1 MVCQLRAIFYFFWIS
16 HASPV
21 PRLRRISL
29 EIFEQKT
36 HSCRALQA
44 RFNLADWLILA
55 QNYSNA
61 ILLGCWEVLTSQVSQ
76 AQIPNCT
83 PGNTVG
89 TYLYILFRLCDI
101 DAGGCHAVGV
111 ARCLVSE
118 SHLVSTWMTP
128 FLWCQSSILKYLL
141 PVALEQSLFS
151 PVRKISHLA
160 TFWAL
165 SKMQTEER
173 VPKRVRLLAFWGF
186 TIPYFL
192 VCAMM
197 IAIFLAAQWRKTSG
211 LCSVLFPFFVL
222 DVASVYMDS
231 WHLFTMAH
239 VSSHVKPTPHVSEVI
254 KASVS
259 PHDGTKWLASSLM
272 GLGIDLYLG
281 LAKAWVVMCEVFASS
296 TIQCSGLFLI
306 IFENLASLSSRRGCF
321 ILWLWLYF
329 SQSSWPGTAKRR

>member
-128 FLWCQSSILKYLL
+128 FLWCAKFHIEIPSSSCLGAISIQSR
-141 PVALEQSLFS
+141 E
-151 PVRKISHLA
+151 KI
-160 TFWAL
+160 
-165 SKMQTEER
+165 
-173 VPKRVRLLAFWGF
+173 
-186 TIPYFL
+186 
-192 VCAMM
+192 
-197 IAIFLAAQWRKTSG
+197 
-211 LCSVLFPFFVL
+211 FPFGDLLSTVKN
-222 DVASVYMDS
+222 AN
-231 WHLFTMAH
+231 WGE
-239 VSSHVKPTPHVSEVI
+239 SS
-254 KASVS
+254 
-259 PHDGTKWLASSLM
+259 
-272 GLGIDLYLG
+272 
-281 LAKAWVVMCEVFASS
+281 
-296 TIQCSGLFLI
+296 
-306 IFENLASLSSRRGCF
+306 
-321 ILWLWLYF
+321 
-329 SQSSWPGTAKRR
+329 